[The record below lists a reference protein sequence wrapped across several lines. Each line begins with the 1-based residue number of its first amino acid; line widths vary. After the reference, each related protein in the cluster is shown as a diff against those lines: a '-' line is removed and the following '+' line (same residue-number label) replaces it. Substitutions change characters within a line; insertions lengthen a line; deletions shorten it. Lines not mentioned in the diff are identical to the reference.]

1 MVQVPDKI
9 TTNTGNPQLDRILG
23 SILNFNLKDA
33 LGVGGPGS
41 KKQTLS
47 SGLTNQGSI
56 FDQNLQKKL
65 QEQKSL
71 SQTGKLP
78 TVTSPFDIGDP
89 IKKPLDLSQLIAQQ
103 KKVGD
108 PTLQVPGEETI
119 PSFVKEAK
127 PNEFDIGK
135 GTIPNEGNV
144 IDETSSPKFTDP
156 EADAAKVAEQK
167 EFDIATA
174 PDEDMYAEEVEAEAT
189 EKENQ
194 PTEQEQLFANIMDDY
209 NKMYGEG
216 TGPEGPKSI
225 EDYKADFAKATGIDI
240 SGEPDNRSA
249 LMALGLSLMQNRAGK
264 GFNLSNILGEVGRA
278 GEAALPKFEAAKK
291 EARAGQIAAGKFAL
305 QERKADT
312 AKELAFAKERRLA
325 LMQLGKEA
333 RGYKQQYLLQELK
346 NKATLEEALL
356 KARADAIKNNKLDLK
371 KSLEQEVQGVKGIKI
386 QFGFDQ
392 NGSEKILNPVSAAK
406 GLADGYGNILQAEAA
421 ITQLEAISKEIAAS
435 PSPILTIGSD
445 RVKSVLA
452 ALGVDQKSMF
462 EDQTY
467 EDASGKKV
475 TIKGLS
481 KEATAR
487 AIQDRLLAQ
496 YKRFL
501 SQETGNGISNVDYQ
515 NLQRQIGEI
524 TLLTNPQER
533 LLRLQELR
541 KIFAVPKRRI
551 ESLFDQLNDRGFHA
565 NQENYNRTQEVLFD
579 VLKTS
584 TPESFNKNFQLT
596 NQGIK
601 IVNVAGL

>member
-1 MVQVPDKI
+1 M
-9 TTNTGNPQLDRILG
+9 
-23 SILNFNLKDA
+23 A
-33 LGVGGPGS
+33 
-41 KKQTLS
+41 KQPTLT
-47 SGLTNQGSI
+47 SGLTSMSPSVRSTPTSQMGLLGALLDKI
-56 FDQNLQKKL
+56 GIVPLGEQLAKEQNIQDKKL
-65 QEQKSL
+65 QQNIETAKRL
-71 SQTGKLP
+71 SGEGLVPDIFGQSPTLDPKKDTLTTQLQSKPGGNIVTIDTELPGQQT
-78 TVTSPFDIGDP
+78 TVTDKDAPKSG
-89 IKKPLDLSQLIAQQ
+89 LDF
-103 KKVGD
+103 
-108 PTLQVPGEETI
+108 VPGQKGVPTAGI
-119 PSFVKEAK
+119 DQDVIGGGAGVKEA
-127 PNEFDIGK
+127 EDEAMELGAMSDADI
-135 GTIPNEGNV
+135 
-144 IDETSSPKFTDP
+144 DYTDVGEP
-156 EADAAKVAEQK
+156 GSVESVK
-167 EFDIATA
+167 E
-174 PDEDMYAEEVEAEAT
+174 MS
-189 EKENQ
+189 
-194 PTEQEQLFANIMDDY
+194 EQEQLFANVMDDY
-209 NKMYGEG
+209 NKMYGKG
-216 TGPEGPKSI
+216 TGPEGAKSI
-225 EDYKADFAKATGIDI
+225 TDYKKDFAEATGIDI

-278 GEAALPKFEAAKK
+278 GEAALPKFEAAKR
-291 EARAGQIAAGKFAL
+291 EARAGQVAAGKFAL

-312 AKELAFAKERRLA
+312 AAELAFAKERRLA
-325 LMQLGKEA
+325 LMKLGTEA

-346 NKATLEEALL
+346 NKASFDEALL

-392 NGSEKILNPVSAAK
+392 TGSEKILNPVSAAK

-421 ITQLEAISKEIAAS
+421 ITQLEEISKEIAAS
-435 PSPILTIGSD
+435 PSPILTVGSD
-445 RVKSVLA
+445 RVKSLLA
-452 ALGVDQKSMF
+452 AIGVDAKSMF

-467 EDASGKKV
+467 EDATGKKV

-481 KEATAR
+481 KEATAS

-551 ESLFDQLNDRGFHA
+551 ESLFDQLNDKGFHA
-565 NQENYNRTQEVLFD
+565 NNDNYNRTQEVLFD
-579 VLKTS
+579 VLKSS

-596 NQGIK
+596 DQGIK
-601 IVNVAGL
+601 IVNVASL

>member
-1 MVQVPDKI
+1 MVQPPSKI
-9 TTNTGNPQLDRILG
+9 TTDTGNKKLDSILG
-23 SILNFNLKDA
+23 SILNFNLKNA
-33 LGVGGPGS
+33 LGVGQPGS
-41 KKQTLS
+41 QKQTLS

-56 FDQNLQKKL
+56 FDQNLQKKIK
-65 QEQKSL
+65 EQKSL
-71 SQTGKLP
+71 QQTGQLP
-78 TVTSPFDIGDP
+78 VVTPDVIFDEP
-89 IKKPLDLSQLIAQQ
+89 ILQKPLDLGKIITQQ

-108 PTLQVPGEETI
+108 MSSILPGEETI
-119 PSFVKEAK
+119 PSFVKDAP

-135 GTIPNEGNV
+135 GTIPDEGNV

-156 EADAAKVAEQK
+156 EADVAKIAAEK
-167 EFDIATA
+167 EFDIASA
-174 PDEDMYAEEVEAEAT
+174 PDEDMYADVLEEEAAQ
-189 EKENQ
+189 KAKQ

-225 EDYKADFAKATGIDI
+225 ADYKKDFAEATGIDI

-278 GEAALPKFEAAKK
+278 GEAALPKFEAARK

-312 AKELAFAKERRLA
+312 AKELAFAKERRAA

-346 NKATLEEALL
+346 NKASLDEALL

-371 KSLEQEVQGVKGIKI
+371 KSLDQEVQGVKGIKI

-392 NGSEKILNPVSAAK
+392 TGSEKILNPVSAAK

-421 ITQLEAISKEIAAS
+421 ITQLEQISKEIAAS
-435 PSPILTIGSD
+435 PSPVLTIGSE
-445 RVKSVLA
+445 RVQSVLA
-452 ALGVDQKSMF
+452 ALGVDSKSMF

-541 KIFAVPKRRI
+541 KIFSVPKRRI
-551 ESLFDQLNDRGFHA
+551 ESLFDQLNDRGFHT
-565 NQENYNRTQEVLFD
+565 NQDNYNRTQQVLFD
-579 VLKTS
+579 VLQTS
-584 TPESFNKNFQLT
+584 TPKSVSQNFQLT
-596 NQGIK
+596 DSGI
-601 IVNVAGL
+601 INVAELQ

>member
-9 TTNTGNPQLDRILG
+9 TTDTGNKQLDNILS
-23 SILNFNLKDA
+23 SILNFNLKSA
-33 LGVGGPGS
+33 LGVGGSGS
-41 KKQTLS
+41 QKQTLS
-47 SGLTNQGSI
+47 SGLANQGSV
-56 FDQNLQKKL
+56 FDQNLQKKI

-78 TVTSPFDIGDP
+78 VVTPNVVFEEPILTKPLNLDDV
-89 IKKPLDLSQLIAQQ
+89 IKKQ
-103 KKVGD
+103 KIVGD
-108 PTLQVPGEETI
+108 PNVINPSEETI
-119 PSFVKEAK
+119 PSFVKDAP

-135 GTIPNEGNV
+135 GTIPDEGNV

-156 EADAAKVAEQK
+156 VADAAAVAADK
-167 EFDIATA
+167 EFDIASA
-174 PDEDMYAEEVEAEAT
+174 PDEDMYADVLEEEAAQ
-189 EKENQ
+189 KAKQ

-225 EDYKADFAKATGIDI
+225 DDYKADFAKATGIDI

-278 GEAALPKFEAAKK
+278 GQEALPKFEAAKK

-325 LMQLGKEA
+325 LMKLGTEA

-346 NKATLEEALL
+346 NKASLDEALL

-371 KSLEQEVQGVKGIKI
+371 KSLDQEVQGVKGIKI

-392 NGSEKILNPVSAAK
+392 TGSEKILNPVSAAK

-421 ITQLEAISKEIAAS
+421 ITQLEEISKEIAAS
-435 PSPILTIGSD
+435 PSPVLAIGSE
-445 RVKSVLA
+445 RVQSVLA
-452 ALGVDQKSMF
+452 ALGVDSKSMF

-467 EDASGKKV
+467 EDATGKKV

-541 KIFAVPKRRI
+541 KIFSVPKRRI
-551 ESLFDQLNDRGFHA
+551 ESLFDQLNDRGFHT
-565 NQENYNRTQEVLFD
+565 NQDNYNRTQQVLFD
-579 VLKTS
+579 VLQTS
-584 TPESFNKNFQLT
+584 TPKSVSQNFQLT
-596 NQGIK
+596 DSGI
-601 IVNVAGL
+601 INVSELQ

>member
-9 TTNTGNPQLDRILG
+9 TTDTGNKQLDSILS
-23 SILNFNLKDA
+23 SILNFNIKSA

-41 KKQTLS
+41 KQTLS

-71 SQTGKLP
+71 QQTGKLP
-78 TVTSPFDIGDP
+78 IVSPNVVVEEP
-89 IKKPLDLSQLIAQQ
+89 ILQKPLDLGEIITKQQ
-103 KKVGD
+103 KQGD
-108 PTLQVPGEETI
+108 KSTILPGEETI
-119 PSFVKEAK
+119 PSFVKDAK

-135 GTIPNEGNV
+135 GTIPDEGNV

-156 EADAAKVAEQK
+156 EADVAKIAAEK
-167 EFDIATA
+167 EFDIASA
-174 PDEDMYAEEVEAEAT
+174 PDEDMYADVLKEEAAEKA
-189 EKENQ
+189 KQ
-194 PTEQEQLFANIMDDY
+194 PTEQEQLFANVMDDY
-209 NKMYGEG
+209 NKLYGEG

-225 EDYKADFAKATGIDI
+225 ADYKKDFAEATGIDI

-264 GFNLSNILGEVGRA
+264 GFNLSNILGEVGAA
-278 GEAALPKFEAAKK
+278 GEKALPKFEAARR
-291 EARAGQIAAGKFAL
+291 EARAGQVAAGKFAL

-312 AKELAFAKERRLA
+312 AAELAFAKERRLA
-325 LMQLGKEA
+325 LMKLGTEA
-333 RGYKQQYLLQELK
+333 RGYKQQYLIQELK
-346 NKATLEEALL
+346 NQASFQEELL
-356 KARADAIKNNKLDLK
+356 KARAKAIKDGKLDLK
-371 KSLEQEVQGVKGIKI
+371 KSLDQEVQGVKGVKI

-392 NGSEKILNPVSAAK
+392 TGSEKILNPVSAAK

-421 ITQLEAISKEIAAS
+421 ITQLEEISKEIAAS
-435 PSPILTIGSD
+435 PSPALTIVSD

-452 ALGVDQKSMF
+452 SLGVDPKSLFKEQKY
-462 EDQTY
+462 T
-467 EDASGKKV
+467 DADGKPV
-475 TIKGLS
+475 TIPAIS
-481 KEATAR
+481 QEATAR

-524 TLLTNPQER
+524 TTLTNPQER
-533 LLRLQELR
+533 LVRLQELR
-541 KIFAVPKRRI
+541 KIFSVPKRRI

-565 NQENYNRTQEVLFD
+565 NDENYKRTQEVLFD
-579 VLKTS
+579 VLQTS

-601 IVNVAGL
+601 IINVAGL

>member
-1 MVQVPDKI
+1 MVQVPGKI
-9 TTNTGNPQLDRILG
+9 TTNTGSEKLDNIL
-23 SILNFNLKDA
+23 SKILNFNLKDV

-47 SGLTNQGSI
+47 SGLTKGSV
-56 FDQNLQKKL
+56 FDQNLAKKL
-65 QEQKSL
+65 IEQQSL
-71 SQTGKLP
+71 SQTGQPPGVVVTNGKL
-78 TVTSPFDIGDP
+78 DDP
-89 IKKPLDLSQLIAQQ
+89 IKKPLDLNKLIAEKQ
-103 KKVGD
+103 KIGD
-108 PTLQVPGEETI
+108 PSLIVPGEEFI
-119 PSFVKEAK
+119 PSFVKDAP
-127 PNEFDIGK
+127 PNEFDIGVG
-135 GTIPNEGNV
+135 GTPEDGNV
-144 IDETSSPKFTDP
+144 IDKSSSPKFQDP
-156 EADAAKVAEQK
+156 VADAAIIAAQK
-167 EFDIATA
+167 EFDIASA
-174 PDEDMYAEEVEAEAT
+174 PDEDMYADVLQEEAAQ
-189 EKENQ
+189 KAAQ

-209 NKMYGEG
+209 NKMYGKG

-225 EDYKADFAKATGIDI
+225 AEYKQDFAEATGIDI

-346 NKATLEEALL
+346 NKASLDEALL
-356 KARADAIKNNKLDLK
+356 KAKAEAIKNNKLDLS
-371 KSLEQEVQGVKGIKI
+371 KSLTQEVQGVKGVKI
-386 QFGFDQ
+386 QFGFDGT
-392 NGSEKILNPVSAAK
+392 GSEKILNPVSAAK

-421 ITQLEAISKEIAAS
+421 ITQLEEISKEIAAS
-435 PSPILTIGSD
+435 PSPALTIVSD

-452 ALGVDQKSMF
+452 SLGVDPKSLFKEQKY
-462 EDQTY
+462 T
-467 EDASGKKV
+467 DADGNKV
-475 TIKGLS
+475 TIPAIS
-481 KEATAR
+481 QEATAR

-524 TLLTNPQER
+524 TALTNPQER
-533 LLRLQELR
+533 LVRLQELK

-565 NQENYNRTQEVLFD
+565 NDDNYNRTQEILFD

-596 NQGIK
+596 NKGIK
-601 IVNVAGL
+601 IINVSGL

>member
-9 TTNTGNPQLDRILG
+9 TPDTGNKKLDSILG
-23 SILNFNLKDA
+23 SILNFNLKNA
-33 LGVGGPGS
+33 LGVGQPGS
-41 KKQTLS
+41 QKQTLS

-56 FDQNLQKKL
+56 FDQNLQKKI

-71 SQTGKLP
+71 QQTGKLP
-78 TVTSPFDIGDP
+78 VVTPDVVFDEP
-89 IKKPLDLSQLIAQQ
+89 ILQKPLNLGDIIKQQ
-103 KKVGD
+103 KIVGD
-108 PTLQVPGEETI
+108 PSAILPGEETI
-119 PSFVKEAK
+119 PSFVKDAP

-135 GTIPNEGNV
+135 GTIPDEGNV

-156 EADAAKVAEQK
+156 EADVAKIAAEK
-167 EFDIATA
+167 EFDIASA
-174 PDEDMYAEEVEAEAT
+174 PDEDMYADVLEEEAA
-189 EKENQ
+189 EKAKQ

-209 NKMYGEG
+209 NKVYGEG

-225 EDYKADFAKATGIDI
+225 ADYKKDFAEATGIDI

-325 LMQLGKEA
+325 LMKLGTEA

-346 NKATLEEALL
+346 NKASLDEALL

-371 KSLEQEVQGVKGIKI
+371 KSLDQEVQGVKGIKI

-392 NGSEKILNPVSAAK
+392 TGSEKILNPVSAAK

-421 ITQLEAISKEIAAS
+421 ITQLEQISKEIAAS
-435 PSPILTIGSD
+435 PSPVLTIGSE
-445 RVKSVLA
+445 RVQSVLA
-452 ALGVDQKSMF
+452 ALGVDSKSMF

-541 KIFAVPKRRI
+541 KIFSVPKRRI
-551 ESLFDQLNDRGFHA
+551 ESLFDQLNDRGFHT
-565 NQENYNRTQEVLFD
+565 NQDNYSRTQQVLFD
-579 VLKTS
+579 VLQTS
-584 TPESFNKNFQLT
+584 TPKSVSQNFQLT
-596 NQGIK
+596 DKGI
-601 IVNVAGL
+601 INVAELQ

>member
-1 MVQVPDKI
+1 MARVRKPRGKALTLTELLGLDKTPKVGTLRGPQALAQSKQQKFLKQQAGQLDVPIGVQPAI
-9 TTNTGNPQLDRILG
+9 TNNTGQQIQTTIDQSLENLPKSIIDDR
-23 SILNFNLKDA
+23 FKDE
-33 LGVGGPGS
+33 
-41 KKQTLS
+41 
-47 SGLTNQGSI
+47 NI
-56 FDQNLQKKL
+56 NLQKVPKFEGEATG
-65 QEQKSL
+65 EQ
-71 SQTGKLP
+71 
-78 TVTSPFDIGDP
+78 
-89 IKKPLDLSQLIAQQ
+89 
-103 KKVGD
+103 
-108 PTLQVPGEETI
+108 TI
-119 PSFVKEAK
+119 PSGDATAGIDQSPSGIGSDVKEKEDDTFEIGEASDADIDYTDVGE
-127 PNEFDIGK
+127 PGSLDNETK
-135 GTIPNEGNV
+135 
-144 IDETSSPKFTDP
+144 
-156 EADAAKVAEQK
+156 QK
-167 EFDIATA
+167 S
-174 PDEDMYAEEVEAEAT
+174 
-189 EKENQ
+189 
-194 PTEQEQLFANIMDDY
+194 EQEQLFANVMDDY

-216 TGPEGPKSI
+216 TGPEGAKSI
-225 EDYKADFAKATGIDI
+225 ADYKADFAKATGIDI

-346 NKATLEEALL
+346 NKASLDEALL

-371 KSLEQEVQGVKGIKI
+371 KSLDQEVQGVKGIKI

-421 ITQLEAISKEIAAS
+421 ITQLEEISKEIAAS

-467 EDASGKKV
+467 EDATGKKV

-541 KIFAVPKRRI
+541 KIFSVPKRRI

-565 NQENYNRTQEVLFD
+565 NQDNYNRTQEVLFD

-596 NQGIK
+596 DQGIK